1 MIKTDEDK
9 IRTYDEL
16 NVDEKGLLDV
26 FRQMK
31 LMSDYNRFRFYNLKV
46 ENLIAKYEEL
56 KQLREEIQGDYFSIY
71 DELLSEELIEG
82 ELDASDWGITRERE
96 NEVWDAEVRLMSEI
110 KANFDLAIKMIE
122 SGEAEQSIID
132 AENNL

>member
-1 MIKTDEDK
+1 MNEDK

-16 NVDEKGLLDV
+16 NVDEKEALDV

-31 LMSDYNRFRFYNLKV
+31 LMADYNRFRFYNLKV
-46 ENLIAKYEEL
+46 ENIIAKYEQL
-56 KQLREEIQGDYFSIY
+56 KQLREEIQGDYFLIY
-71 DELLSEELIEG
+71 DELVAEELIEG
-82 ELDASDWGITRERE
+82 KLDASDWGITREHE
-96 NEVWDAEVRLMSEI
+96 NEVWDAELRLMSEI

-122 SGEAEQSIID
+122 SGEANQSIID

>member
-1 MIKTDEDK
+1 MNEDK

-16 NVDEKGLLDV
+16 NVDEKEVLDV

-31 LMSDYNRFRFYNLKV
+31 LMSDFNRFGFYNLKV
-46 ENLIAKYEEL
+46 ENLISKYEHL
-56 KQLREEIQGDYFSIY
+56 KQLREEIQGDYFLIY
-71 DELLSEELIEG
+71 GELLSEELIEG
-82 ELDASDWGITRERE
+82 ELDASEWGITRDHE
-96 NEVWDAEVRLMSEI
+96 NEVGDAELRLMSVI

-122 SGEAEQSIID
+122 TGEADQSIID

>member
-1 MIKTDEDK
+1 MNEDK

-16 NVDEKGLLDV
+16 NVDEKEVLDV

-31 LMSDYNRFRFYNLKV
+31 LMSDFNRFGFYNLKV
-46 ENLIAKYEEL
+46 ENLISKYEHL
-56 KQLREEIQGDYFSIY
+56 KQLREEIQGDYFLIY
-71 DELLSEELIEG
+71 GELLSEELIEG
-82 ELDASDWGITRERE
+82 ELDASEWGITRDHE
-96 NEVWDAEVRLMSEI
+96 NEVGDAELRLMSVI

-122 SGEAEQSIID
+122 SGEADQSIID

>member
-1 MIKTDEDK
+1 MNEYK

-16 NVDEKGLLDV
+16 NVDEKEALDV

-31 LMSDYNRFRFYNLKV
+31 LMADYNRFRFYNLKV
-46 ENLIAKYEEL
+46 ENLIAKYEQL
-56 KQLREEIQGDYFSIY
+56 KQLREEIQGDYFLIY
-71 DELLSEELIEG
+71 DELVAEELIEG
-82 ELDASDWGITRERE
+82 KLDASDWGITREHE
-96 NEVWDAEVRLMSEI
+96 NEVWDAELRLMSEI

-122 SGEAEQSIID
+122 SGEANQSIID

>member
-1 MIKTDEDK
+1 MNEDK
-9 IRTYDEL
+9 IRPYDEL
-16 NVDEKGLLDV
+16 NVDEKEVLNV

-46 ENLIAKYEEL
+46 ENLIAKYEQL
-56 KQLREEIQGDYFSIY
+56 KQLREEIQGDYFLIY
-71 DELLSEELIEG
+71 DKLIAEGLIEG
-82 ELDASDWGITRERE
+82 ELDASDWGITREHE
-96 NEVWDAEVRLMSEI
+96 NEVWDAEQRLMSEI

-122 SGEAEQSIID
+122 SGEADQSIID

>member
-1 MIKTDEDK
+1 MNEER

-16 NVDEKGLLDV
+16 EGDEKEVLDV

-46 ENLIAKYEEL
+46 ENLIAKYEQL
-56 KQLREEIQGDYFSIY
+56 KQLREEIHGDYFLVY

-82 ELDASDWGITRERE
+82 ELDASAWGIT
-96 NEVWDAEVRLMSEI
+96 SEI

>member
-1 MIKTDEDK
+1 MNEDK

-16 NVDEKGLLDV
+16 NVDEKEALDV

-31 LMSDYNRFRFYNLKV
+31 LMADYNRFRFYNLKV
-46 ENLIAKYEEL
+46 ENLIEKYEQL

-71 DELLSEELIEG
+71 DELLAEELIEG
-82 ELDASDWGITRERE
+82 ELDASDWGITREHE

-110 KANFDLAIKMIE
+110 KANFDLAIKMID

>member
-1 MIKTDEDK
+1 MDEDK

-122 SGEAEQSIID
+122 SGEVEQSIID

>member
-1 MIKTDEDK
+1 MDEDK

-96 NEVWDAEVRLMSEI
+96 NEVWDAEVRLMNEI

>member
-1 MIKTDEDK
+1 MNEDK

-16 NVDEKGLLDV
+16 NVDEKEVLDV

-31 LMSDYNRFRFYNLKV
+31 LMSDFNRFRFYNLKV
-46 ENLIAKYEEL
+46 ENLIAKYEQL
-56 KQLREEIQGDYFSIY
+56 KQLREEIQGDYFLIY

-82 ELDASDWGITRERE
+82 ELNASDWGITREHE
-96 NEVWDAEVRLMSEI
+96 NEVWDAEIRLMSEI
-110 KANFDLAIKMIE
+110 KANFDLAIKMIV
-122 SGEAEQSIID
+122 SGEADQSIID

>member
-1 MIKTDEDK
+1 MNEEK
-9 IRTYDEL
+9 IRAYDEL
-16 NVDEKGLLDV
+16 NVDEKEVLDV

-46 ENLIAKYEEL
+46 ENLIAKYEKL

-71 DELLSEELIEG
+71 DELVAEELIEG
-82 ELDASDWGITRERE
+82 ELDASDWGITRDHE
-96 NEVWDAEVRLMSEI
+96 NETWDSEVRLMSEI
-110 KANFDLAIKMIE
+110 KTNFDLAIKMIE
-122 SGEAEQSIID
+122 SGEANQSIID